1 MNFENSASKTPIS
14 YFYDDVVR
22 WEKGENDYWIK
33 AHIMASNK
41 KAYLHNLTSS
51 S

>member
-1 MNFENSASKTPIS
+1 MSNTPIS

-33 AHIMASNK
+33 PHIIAHPNK
-41 KAYLHNLTSS
+41 KPIST
-51 S
+51 